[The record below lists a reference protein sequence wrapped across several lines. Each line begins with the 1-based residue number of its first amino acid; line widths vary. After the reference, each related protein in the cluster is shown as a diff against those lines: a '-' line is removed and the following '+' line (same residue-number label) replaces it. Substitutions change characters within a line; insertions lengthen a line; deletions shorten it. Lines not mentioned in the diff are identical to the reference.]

1 MKDEDI
7 YNEAHTRVKAKK
19 GFFYHFL
26 AYAFVIGLLYVIMQ
40 YDNNGD
46 IFPVIIVGLSWGIGI
61 AIHYFK
67 VFGTEN
73 LGVLGINPH
82 WEEDELE
89 QEVEKLKR
97 KRELKERLMKEK
109 NLLDELDSLELKEI
123 QKRSLDDESNS

>member
-26 AYAFVIGLLYVIMQ
+26 AYAFVIGLLYVIKQ
-40 YDNNGD
+40 YDNHGD
-46 IFPVIIVGLSWGIGI
+46 IFPVIIVGLSWGNGI
-61 AIHYFK
+61 AIQYFK

-73 LGVLGINPH
+73 LGVFGINPH

-89 QEVEKLKR
+89 QEIEKLQR
-97 KRELKERLMKEK
+97 KRELKERLLKEK
-109 NLLDELDSLELKEI
+109 NLLDDLDSLELKEI
-123 QKRSLDDESNS
+123 QKRSLDDEFDS

>member
-7 YNEAHTRVKAKK
+7 YNEAQTRVKAKK

-40 YDNNGD
+40 YENNGD
-46 IFPVIIVGLSWGIGI
+46 LFPVIIVGLSWGIGI
-61 AIHYFK
+61 AIHYFQA
-67 VFGTEN
+67 FGTEN
-73 LGVLGINPH
+73 LSVFGVNPH

-89 QEVEKLKR
+89 QEIEKLQR

-109 NLLDELDSLELKEI
+109 NLLDDLDSLELKEI
-123 QKRSLDDESNS
+123 EKRTRGKESDI